1 MGILGVGMRSTPR
14 ERMATHQSWMTR
26 RMAPWLGMRVVVAE
40 RRVGDATGKVVR
52 PVSSHA

>member
-26 RMAPWLGMRVVVAE
+26 RMVWLGTRVVVAE
-40 RRVGDATGKVVR
+40 QRVGDGEGGAA
-52 PVSSHA
+52 SF